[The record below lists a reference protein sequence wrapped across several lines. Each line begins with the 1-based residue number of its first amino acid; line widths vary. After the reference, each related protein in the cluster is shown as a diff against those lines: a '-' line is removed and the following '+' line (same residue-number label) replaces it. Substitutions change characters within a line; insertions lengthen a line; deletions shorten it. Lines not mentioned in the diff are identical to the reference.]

1 MNLPSLEIPAIAELA
16 QRDQWVC
23 WKAVQRDGKTT
34 KIPLM
39 PRGSAASS
47 TDARTW
53 SSFSDACAGVVRGAP
68 SLGICGVGFVLCSS
82 DPYVCVDLDHA
93 IGDDAD
99 MMPWAASVI
108 ADAPPTYVEVSPSGR
123 GLHVWVRGELPA
135 GWRKHAGVEVYAS
148 GRFLTVTGAVYGTC
162 ESIADWPDLATW
174 HARLGRSAAPGRV
187 NGAARASDDGA
198 LRLDPAASPPA
209 EKLSALL
216 ANDRKFRLSWER
228 RRPDLADQSL
238 STYDLSLASIAV
250 QAAWSDQEICD
261 LLIAFRRSHGDA
273 AKALRPGS
281 GDVPGYCRRT
291 IDAARDGHAAQT
303 TELPEL
309 ADVAEDPAAAL
320 EPVSRTLGV
329 VVRRL
334 RRWGREGS
342 YVYSLALASGEEI
355 ALGDAA
361 SILAQ
366 ERVRARLVD
375 AAGLVIPGL
384 KPDRWRKVLGL
395 LLAHV
400 EEIQVEEAGP
410 TQQIAGWIQAYLD
423 QTPPLALAEAIVY
436 AAPFRDESGSVWVAA
451 NEIRRFVRR
460 SRGEDLTERQV
471 ATRLRMVG
479 CDAKK
484 HTHTERGVRTQRRYW
499 RVLPSLL
506 ASAGEDAEHEVEHEV
521 EHEKPSTH

>member
-1 MNLPSLEIPAIAELA
+1 MNLPSLEIAAIAELA

-23 WKAVQRDGKTT
+23 WRAVMRDGKTT
-34 KIPLM
+34 KVPVM
-39 PRGSAASS
+39 PRGSSASS
-47 TDARTW
+47 TDPRTW
-53 SSFSDACAGVVRGAP
+53 SSFAAACAGVVHSGAAA
-68 SLGICGVGFVLCSS
+68 GISGVGFVVSHA
-82 DPYVCVDLDHA
+82 DPYVCIDLDHA
-93 IGDDAD
+93 LDDAGEIEA
-99 MMPWAASVI
+99 WALEALDGV
-108 ADAPPTYVEVSPSGR
+108 PQTYLEVSPSGR
-123 GLHVWVRGELPA
+123 GLHAWARGVLPP

-148 GRFLTVTGAVYGTC
+148 GRFLTVTGAPYR
-162 ESIADWPDLATW
+162 EREEILDWPGLGDW
-174 HARLGRSAAPGRV
+174 HARLGRSGTAPRM
-187 NGAARASDDGA
+187 NGSARPCADEG
-198 LRLDPAASPPA
+198 LRLDPGASPPA

-484 HTHTERGVRTQRRYW
+484 HAHTERGVRTQRRYW
-499 RVLPSLL
+499 RVIPSLL
-506 ASAGEDAEHEVEHEV
+506 ASAGDDAEHEV